1 MLHGEVL
8 TGFKDSLKKQPP
20 KVFCKKAV
28 LKKLVIL
35 TEKYLCWNIFLIAG
49 SKAGNFFTKRLQHR
63 CFPVNIA
70 KFLKTSVLKGICE
83 RLLLNFIDSK
93 WKK

>member
-35 TEKYLCWNIFLIAG
+35 TEKYLCWNIFLI
-49 SKAGNFFTKRLQHR
+49 NLQALK
-63 CFPVNIA
+63 PA
-70 KFLKTSVLKGICE
+70 TFLQ
-83 RLLLNFIDSK
+83 RDSNTGVFL
-93 WKK
+93 